1 MSMNNATATFI
12 KLRLFECHAVP
23 SNTYGQVGIVL
34 VEMFGRPGK
43 ANRVKDIVR
52 EEYTNEQRQRAKSTV
67 GVGAWQQ
74 MEWEERLAVLQ
85 NGRKEVEE
93 DDDSNLPRIFS
104 EAGVDWEKHGFSVSY
119 TPGKTSPSKN
129 STMGR
134 GDNFPELPGMTT
146 EVDRVLQGLGLP
158 LDLIKQPSLSNPNM
172 DYNAFRLHVTTQAA
186 EILRSRRR
194 GDGVHAVEKSH
205 ERDAEQPRA
214 EDEDGGRDD
223 GRTDGHGGAAEH
235 TDQHVD
241 NVPHDLE

>member
-1 MSMNNATATFI
+1 MNNATATFI

-93 DDDSNLPRIFS
+93 D
-104 EAGVDWEKHGFSVSY
+104 
-119 TPGKTSPSKN
+119 
-129 STMGR
+129 
-134 GDNFPELPGMTT
+134 T
-146 EVDRVLQGLGLP
+146 ERKQKQH
-158 LDLIKQPSLSNPNM
+158 LDLKKTL
-172 DYNAFRLHVTTQAA
+172 F
-186 EILRSRRR
+186 
-194 GDGVHAVEKSH
+194 
-205 ERDAEQPRA
+205 
-214 EDEDGGRDD
+214 
-223 GRTDGHGGAAEH
+223 
-235 TDQHVD
+235 
-241 NVPHDLE
+241 DLETKIYLQKVKLILLKLCFDLLAN